1 MGYYS
6 LYEEAPTDPPFS
18 SAFTLTPLLKAEI
31 LKSAAQLI
39 DLNWCQHRESLTV
52 NGHVAYCGVGA
63 IRHVTTVFGGSDRD
77 ASVIVGHVDDWLQDD
92 DAENP
97 EFPEWNDD
105 ERREQHEVSEVLRRV
120 AGGLVAGR

>member
-1 MGYYS
+1 MGYYG

-31 LKSAAQLI
+31 LKSAAQLVDI
-39 DLNWCQHRESLTV
+39 GWCRGSESLMV

-77 ASVIVGHVDDWLQDD
+77 ASVIVGHVDDWLEDD
-92 DAENP
+92 GIENAAL
-97 EFPEWNDD
+97 PEWNDD

-120 AGGLVAGR
+120 AGGLVVGR